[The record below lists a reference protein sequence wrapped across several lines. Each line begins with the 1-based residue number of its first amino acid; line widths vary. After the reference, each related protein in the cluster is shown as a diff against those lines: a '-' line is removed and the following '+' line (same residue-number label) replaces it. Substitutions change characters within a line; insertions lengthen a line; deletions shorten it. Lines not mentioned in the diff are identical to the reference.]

1 MAVTL
6 ARAVTLRSGVTA
18 EDCVCGCGRR
28 ITVRPATLLHLA
40 ANGWSGGSLGSSGR
54 SRLFGVRSS
63 SHGFEVSEL
72 RVKRGGRLR
81 ACH

>member
-28 ITVRPATLLHLA
+28 IAVVGPPRYCILRQTDGAAAVSAAPDAHACLA
-40 ANGWSGGSLGSSGR
+40 FAR
-54 SRLFGVRSS
+54 V
-63 SHGFEVSEL
+63 VTDL
-72 RVKRGGRLR
+72 RFQN
-81 ACH
+81 